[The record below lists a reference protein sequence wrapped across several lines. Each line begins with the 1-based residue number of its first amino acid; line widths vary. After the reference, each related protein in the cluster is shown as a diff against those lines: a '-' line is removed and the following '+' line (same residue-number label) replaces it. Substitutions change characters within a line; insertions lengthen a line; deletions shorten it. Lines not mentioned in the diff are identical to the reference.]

1 MNIGYLSVVYGAV
14 AVLSVLLLLFYI
26 LWECKKERHFLFL
39 FFCVAFVNIGY
50 FLLSVSKSLPAALA
64 ANGIAYFGTAYS
76 LLAMVWIVAN
86 VCQMRPKK
94 WVGYCLFTIST
105 AAFLL
110 AASGPFLGLYYKSAE
125 LIVIDGVSQLQKDYG
140 PLHILYTIYLGC
152 YVLLMV
158 GLIIFAAR
166 KKRLSS
172 LKYPMLLLAAVL
184 LNVAVWAVEQSITES
199 FEFLSVSYVITEV
212 MLLLIYG
219 LLQDYGIIQPGG
231 KLLSLQTLTTLNA
244 RKESGDELPAGMEE
258 LFKSFTEK
266 VQTLSAAERR
276 ILNYYIDGYE
286 IAEIPDLAY
295 ISINTVKKHNRSI
308 YQKLEVASRDEL
320 MLYFELL
327 RCCDR
332 LQDIR

>member
-1 MNIGYLSVVYGAV
+1 MSIGYLSVVYGAV

-26 LWECKKERHFLFL
+26 LWECRKERHFLFL
-39 FFCVAFVNIGY
+39 FLCVAFVNIGY
-50 FLLSVSKSLPAALA
+50 FLLSVSKSLAAALT

-76 LLAMVWIVAN
+76 LLAMVWIIGS
-86 VCQMRPKK
+86 VCQVRKIR
-94 WVGYCLFTIST
+94 WVSYLLCAIST

-125 LIVIDGVSQLQKDYG
+125 LVITDGVSSLQKVYG
-140 PLHILYTIYLGC
+140 PLHILYTVYLAA
-152 YVLLMV
+152 YVLLMM
-158 GLIIFAAR
+158 GLILQAAR

-172 LKYPMLLLAAVL
+172 LKYALLLLAAVL
-184 LNVAVWAVEQSITES
+184 LNVAVWAVEQTITES

-212 MLLLIYG
+212 MLLLICG

-244 RKESGDELPAGMEE
+244 RKSEGGELPAGMEE
-258 LFKSFTEK
+258 LFKGFTQK

-276 ILNYYIDGYE
+276 ILNYYMDGYE
-286 IAEIPDLAY
+286 ISEIPDLAY

-332 LQDIR
+332 LHEIR